1 MAVDCQRAS
10 EIAPKKRGLQF
21 QRGVEVPIVCEG
33 ELATGRRV
41 DLVVWC
47 DLQELIMETKAR
59 AALLPEDIGQCLLDL
74 QQGG

>member
-1 MAVDCQRAS
+1 
-10 EIAPKKRGLQF
+10 
-21 QRGVEVPIVCEG
+21 
-33 ELATGRRV
+33 
-41 DLVVWC
+41 LVVWC